1 VATRKKTTRRAAA
14 PADDNE
20 SGDAGDSQ
28 ALPGFEAAM
37 EELQQI
43 VTRMEDGDQS
53 LEATVKDFERG
64 MELSQICQ
72 ENLKRAEARIDTLVK
87 RAGGD
92 HDIEDFDADDE

>member
-1 VATRKKTTRRAAA
+1 MATRKKTTRRTEPSA
-14 PADDNE
+14 E
-20 SGDAGDSQ
+20 SEPESTDGQ
-28 ALPGFEAAM
+28 ELPGFEAAM

-64 MELSQICQ
+64 MALSQVCQ
-72 ENLKRAEARIDTLVK
+72 ENLKRAEARIDMLVK

-92 HDIEDFDADDE
+92 HEVEDFEADDDL